1 MRLGFVTGTTPDKW
15 ARAWRDRRREPLDLV
30 PVDSAAEADAALRD
44 GSLDLC
50 LVRLPLADADGLHLV
65 RLYDEVPVAAVPH
78 DHFATAADE
87 VTTSDLA
94 DEQLVLP
101 HHSGWVPDAPQLDWP
116 PMSWRE
122 AIEVVASG
130 SGIAVVPMSVARRYA
145 RKDVATRP
153 VTDLPPTTIGL
164 AWLVARDGEDT
175 QALVGIVKGRSANT
189 SR

>member
-15 ARAWRDRRREPLDLV
+15 ARAWRDRRRDPLDLV
-30 PVDSAAEADAALRD
+30 PVDSAEEADTALRD

-50 LVRLPLADADGLHLV
+50 LVRLPLADPEGLHLV
-65 RLYDEVPVAAVPH
+65 RLYDEVPVVVVPV

-87 VTTSDLA
+87 VTSADLA

-101 HHSGWVPDAPQLDWP
+101 HPSGWVPEAPQLDWP

-130 SGIAVVPMSVARRYA
+130 SGVAVVPMSVARLHA
-145 RKDVATRP
+145 RKDVAARP

-164 AWLVARDGEDT
+164 AWLVSRDGEDT
-175 QALVGIVKGRSANT
+175 QALVGVVKGRSANS